1 MKQLWIFFCLLLGL
15 IVYSCD
21 SQPIPTSPIGN
32 IGHISSRNLTSPS
45 VLDAGSKA
53 LFNASGGLAFANEI
67 FVFTGS
73 QWESAN
79 TSLSPDHSKAT
90 NLTALY
96 PAYNNEQENIL
107 ITSNPYIENALTDIF
122 IAKSTFTNETEID
135 LEFKHLFAKLT
146 LHVASSLEDEINNIA
161 LIAPKVTSINGI
173 EGSFTVSTNEF
184 HSSSL
189 SKDES
194 GYYSCIIPAI
204 ENCNLTII
212 INPGENEIRHPLT
225 HNFESGKKY
234 ECTITQTDT
243 RPGIRTAEDFIDFS
257 LLINNKNS
265 LTGKTLSDFGETVN
279 GRTTYRLLADIDFYG
294 IQSEVL
300 LPIGYYEAK
309 AFQHIF
315 DGEGHSISNLI
326 LPNKNTNTNIVA
338 DFSGLFGCIGEE
350 GIVKNLHLNQ
360 VSTTENT
367 ASTRIGGIAAQNM
380 GLILN
385 CSVQNSIFYEINKAG
400 GICGSLSPTGFIVN
414 CHSTKNKF
422 KVKANESV
430 GGISGSISGSSENIN
445 GILVNNFGTI
455 LNCYTYDNTFNTV
468 SNSFCGG
475 IAGESTLGQI
485 HNCYIYQQS
494 IPNYWGAVLGKSA
507 DTTMRKFYYNNST
520 YLVFVGEQST
530 SSNATK
536 YDENFKVSGTHIS
549 NLLNNWITTTGKTD
563 YPDIAF
569 KAWKEAEN
577 GSACFQ

>member
-1 MKQLWIFFCLLLGL
+1 MKKLWIFFCLLLGL
-15 IVYSCD
+15 IVYGCD

-79 TSLSPDHSKAT
+79 TSLSPDHLKTT

-107 ITSNPYIENALTDIF
+107 ITNNPYIENALTDVL
-122 IAKSTFTNETEID
+122 IAKSTFTSETEID

-194 GYYSCIIPAI
+194 GDYSCIIPAI

-225 HNFESGKKY
+225 HNFESGYKY

-243 RPGIRTAEDFIDFS
+243 RPGIRTAEDLIDFS

-294 IQSEVL
+294 IQSEDM

-367 ASTRIGGIAAQNM
+367 TSTRIGGIAAQNK
-380 GLILN
+380 GLILH
-385 CSVQNSIFYEINKAG
+385 CSVQNSMFHEIDKVG
-400 GICGSLSPTGFIVN
+400 GICGSLSPTGYIVN
-414 CHSTKNKF
+414 CYTKYNNFHLADGYK
-422 KVKANESV
+422 S
-430 GGISGSISGSSENIN
+430 GGIAGDGNGNI
-445 GILVNNFGTI
+445 I
-455 LNCYTYDNTFNTV
+455 NCYTYANRYNTV
-468 SNSFCGG
+468 SGSYSGG
-475 IAGESTLGQI
+475 IAGESSTGII
-485 HNCYIYQQS
+485 HNCYVFQND
-494 IPNYWGAVLGKSA
+494 IPNYWGSLLGIYNSGVK
-507 DTTMRKFYYNNST
+507 MRHFFYNNCNYIVYNKKQTS
-520 YLVFVGEQST
+520 
-530 SSNATK
+530 SSNAEI
-536 YDENFKVSGTHIS
+536 YDTNFNVNGTHIS

-569 KAWKEAEN
+569 KAWKVAED